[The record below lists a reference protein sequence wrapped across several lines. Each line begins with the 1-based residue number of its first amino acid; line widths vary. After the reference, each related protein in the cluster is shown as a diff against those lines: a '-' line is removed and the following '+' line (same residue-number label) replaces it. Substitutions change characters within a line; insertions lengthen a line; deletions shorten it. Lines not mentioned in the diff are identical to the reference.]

1 MQRKKIEKLR
11 KELIQKTKKKVIEH
25 YKGRDIHIIRA
36 VNTLE
41 DIDSVF
47 NLLFED
53 IREWYSVHFPELER
67 LVKGNET
74 YLMLVAKL
82 CNRTEFNKENILAYY
97 SNKEQA
103 EKIAKTAKKSIG
115 SPLKEKDSKR
125 ISKLAEKCLSLKKQ
139 RNALC
144 SYIESE
150 MQKQMPAFTSIAG
163 AILGARLLSEAG
175 SIEKLAMMPSSTIQ
189 VIGAEKA
196 LFRHL
201 KTGSK
206 PPKHG
211 IIFQHPLLRRVK
223 RKNRGKMARTLAN
236 KLSIAAKEDFF
247 GKKNNGKK
255 LLEEL
260 EKKARELQ

>member
-1 MQRKKIEKLR
+1 MQGEKIHRLR
-11 KELIQKTKKKVIEH
+11 KELIKKAKKRVIER
-25 YKGRDIHIIRA
+25 YTGRDIHIIRA

-53 IREWYSVHFPELER
+53 IREWYAVHFPELER
-67 LVKGNET
+67 MVRGNET
-74 YLMLVAKL
+74 YLTLVSKL
-82 CNRTEFNKENILAYY
+82 CERKEFTEKNILAFYE
-97 SNKEQA
+97 NAEQA
-103 EKIAKTAKKSIG
+103 KKIAEKAKNSIG
-115 SPLKEKDSKR
+115 SPLKEKDVKR
-125 ISKLAEKCLSLKKQ
+125 LSKLAEKSISIKKQ

-150 MQKQMPAFTSIAG
+150 MEEQMPAFTLIAG
-163 AILGARLLSEAG
+163 PVLGARLLNEAG
-175 SIEKLAMMPSSTIQ
+175 SVKKLAMMPSSTIQ

-196 LFRHL
+196 LFKHL

-211 IIFQHPLLRRVK
+211 IIFQHPFLRKVK
-223 RKNRGKMARTLAN
+223 RQHRGKMARTLAN
-236 KLSIAAKEDFF
+236 KLSIAAKEDYF
-247 GKKNNGKK
+247 GKKGDGKK

-260 EKKARELQ
+260 EKRAEKLS